1 MTALYKPRSREADLE
16 TFFNDKVRAVGGIS
30 LKLMPTKSGAPDRLV
45 LLPGNPIF
53 LVELKTESGP
63 LRPIQQLWHSRAA
76 DLGVVV
82 PVLRGRGE
90 VLSWL
95 RSRCDIAYGDTCTA
109 TPNSTPTYEN
119 DIAPL
124 RAYAHKRLREA
135 RERLE
140 TCDPD
145 SAWGRYYTA
154 EKKELEELLS

>member
-1 MTALYKPRSREADLE
+1 MTELYTPRPREADLE
-16 TFFNDKVRAVGGIS
+16 TFFNDTVRAVGGIS
-30 LKLMPTKSGAPDRLV
+30 LKLMPTKNGAPDRLV
-45 LLPGNPIF
+45 LLPGGQTH

-63 LRPIQQLWHSRAA
+63 VRAIQLLWHSRAA

-90 VLSWL
+90 VLSWI
-95 RSRCDIAYGDTCTA
+95 RSCCDIAYGELRAA
-109 TPNSTPTYEN
+109 TPYTPPTYEN

-154 EKKELEELLS
+154 EKKELEELLQ

>member
-1 MTALYKPRSREADLE
+1 MTALYTPRPLE
-16 TFFNDKVRAVGGIS
+16 SNLEVFFNTKVRAVGGIS
-30 LKLMPTKSGAPDRLV
+30 LKLIPTKSGAPDRLA
-45 LLPGNPIF
+45 LFPGGQIS

-82 PVLRGRGE
+82 PVLKGRGE
-90 VLSWL
+90 VMSWI
-95 RSRCDIAYGDTCTA
+95 RGQCDIGFEGDNTR
-109 TPNSTPTYEN
+109 TPTVPTYEN

-124 RAYAHKRLREA
+124 RAYAHRHLREA

-145 SAWGRYYTA
+145 SAWGRYYTR
-154 EKKELEELLS
+154 EIKELEEILS

>member
-1 MTALYKPRSREADLE
+1 MTALYTPRPREADLE

-45 LLPGNPIF
+45 LLPEGQIH

-63 LRPIQQLWHSRAA
+63 LRPIQLLWHSRAA

-82 PVLRGRGE
+82 PVLRGQGE

-95 RSRCDIAYGDTCTA
+95 RSRCDSAYGDTRTA
-109 TPNSTPTYEN
+109 TPYSTPTYEN

-145 SAWGRYYTA
+145 SAWGRYHTA

>member
-1 MTALYKPRSREADLE
+1 MTELYTPRPREADLE
-16 TFFNDKVRAVGGIS
+16 TFFNNAVRAVGGIS
-30 LKLMPTKSGAPDRLV
+30 LKLMPTKNGAPDRLV
-45 LLPGNPIF
+45 LLPDGQIH

-63 LRPIQQLWHSRAA
+63 IRAIQLLWHSRAA

-90 VLSWL
+90 VLSWI
-95 RSRCDIAYGDTCTA
+95 RSRCDIAYGELRA
-109 TPNSTPTYEN
+109 TYTPPTYEN

-140 TCDPD
+140 TCDHD

-154 EKKELEELLS
+154 EKKELEELLQ